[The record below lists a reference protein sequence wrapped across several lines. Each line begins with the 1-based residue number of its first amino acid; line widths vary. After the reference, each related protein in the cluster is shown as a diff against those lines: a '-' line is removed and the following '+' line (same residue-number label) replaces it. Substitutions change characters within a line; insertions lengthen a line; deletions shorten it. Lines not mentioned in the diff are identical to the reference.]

1 MKKRAALDLVLRTS
15 RHLSAEELLS
25 VVYQQTVNNP
35 CSVQL
40 QVEKEAMSELAV
52 KIKDSILE
60 TPTEPPRKKFSESG
74 YFEVQTFWMLWKLQF
89 LMRGRQMVRA
99 DVVNFMTSLLNAQ
112 ITAPAASSLAPLFYG
127 MGKCWKFAKDDPRDP
142 WEFKEMPIK
151 EAVPNYTEF
160 PGLCRS

>member
-1 MKKRAALDLVLRTS
+1 
-15 RHLSAEELLS
+15 
-25 VVYQQTVNNP
+25 
-35 CSVQL
+35 
-40 QVEKEAMSELAV
+40 
-52 KIKDSILE
+52 
-60 TPTEPPRKKFSESG
+60 
-74 YFEVQTFWMLWKLQF
+74 
-89 LMRGRQMVRA
+89 MVGC

-160 PGLCRS
+160 PGLCRSEYLILCGAEDLAAVALRIIKL